1 MSSLWQRLL
10 RDLRNPLFRNGY
22 ALMANT
28 GITAVL
34 GMGYWLLAAHYFS
47 EEEFGRG
54 QAVIVVMRLFA
65 SLTALGLVGALA
77 RFLPVAG
84 RRTPELILRG
94 YGIAAGTGAV
104 AAVGF
109 LLTLP
114 LWGETYSVLAGFGPG
129 LFFVAAVVVWAVFTL
144 QDVALT
150 GLRQATWVPLN
161 SVVFGLL
168 KMGLLVALAG
178 ALPNGGI
185 FVSWIVPTA
194 IALIPINWLIFGVVV
209 PRHVRRTAD
218 LGQHPPGLREVG
230 RFLAGDFPG
239 ALSVLAIV
247 YLVPVVVATQ
257 VGEATFGRFS
267 MAHTLGCMI
276 EVLAINM
283 AVSLTV
289 EGSFDRSQLAA
300 NCRHALRRA
309 LLIIVP
315 IVVVVIVGAPFI
327 LQVFGSK
334 FADEGTMLLRLMALA
349 VLPRVLIEVYLSVL
363 RAQSRAHTLALVQI
377 GLATLVLASILVLFP
392 FTNVNGVG
400 YGMLISQTVVAL
412 LIFGKLRKI
421 LKYGETAQVEVA
433 QGSPGAA

>member
-1 MSSLWQRLL
+1 
-10 RDLRNPLFRNGY
+10 
-22 ALMANT
+22 
-28 GITAVL
+28 
-34 GMGYWLLAAHYFS
+34 
-47 EEEFGRG
+47 
-54 QAVIVVMRLFA
+54 
-65 SLTALGLVGALA
+65 
-77 RFLPVAG
+77 
-84 RRTPELILRG
+84 
-94 YGIAAGTGAV
+94 
-104 AAVGF
+104 
-109 LLTLP
+109 
-114 LWGETYSVLAGFGPG
+114 
-129 LFFVAAVVVWAVFTL
+129 
-144 QDVALT
+144 
-150 GLRQATWVPLN
+150 
-161 SVVFGLL
+161 
-168 KMGLLVALAG
+168 
-178 ALPNGGI
+178 
-185 FVSWIVPTA
+185 
-194 IALIPINWLIFGVVV
+194 
-209 PRHVRRTAD
+209 
-218 LGQHPPGLREVG
+218 
-230 RFLAGDFPG
+230 
-239 ALSVLAIV
+239 
-247 YLVPVVVATQ
+247 
-257 VGEATFGRFS
+257 